1 MSTRRH
7 KPKNHNPQY
16 PAHHPVHP
24 IASSSTATA
33 EAAGGLSS
41 IDPDILEP
49 ADLTETDVLPPPP
62 PTRTN
67 NQLNL
72 SVLQRH
78 YPSLVT
84 SVLSIAS
91 YAVIY
96 AFSPSSS
103 AWEKVN
109 IEGTLFVCELASQTV
124 GGGEGYA
131 VVVLNRRG
139 LSNFFLQLKK
149 VDDVEITEEYVIL
162 KDEDGNRIWGV
173 WIFSEPAPASTSES
187 RTINAGVIKEC
198 AARAEASRLKSQP
211 PTGGEAMGRQ
221 LSLRE
226 LFGQQRVED
235 QKNGREGPSGN
246 AQWHEVQTSSTTNFA
261 PARDTEFFR
270 TPIRPSQKS
279 GHG

>member
-1 MSTRRH
+1 MSTRRQ
-7 KPKNHNPQY
+7 KPKNYNPQF

-24 IASSSTATA
+24 IASSSTAT
-33 EAAGGLSS
+33 EISG
-41 IDPDILEP
+41 IDPDILES
-49 ADLTETDVLPPPP
+49 ADLTETDILPPPP

-78 YPSLVT
+78 YPSLIT
-84 SVLSIAS
+84 SVVSNAS

-109 IEGTLFVCELASQTV
+109 IEGTLFVCELSPQIE
-124 GGGEGYA
+124 GGEEGYA

-139 LSNFFLQLKK
+139 LSNFFLQLRK

-162 KDEDGNRIWGV
+162 KDEDEDKIWGV

-187 RTINAGVIKEC
+187 RRINAGVIKEC
-198 AARAEASRLKSQP
+198 AARAEAGRSKGQSA
-211 PTGGEAMGRQ
+211 TVGEAMGRQ

-235 QKNGREGPSGN
+235 QENGREGPEGGTH
-246 AQWHEVQTSSTTNFA
+246 WHEVQTSSTATTFA

-270 TPIRPSQKS
+270 TTTRPSQRNPEV
-279 GHG
+279 